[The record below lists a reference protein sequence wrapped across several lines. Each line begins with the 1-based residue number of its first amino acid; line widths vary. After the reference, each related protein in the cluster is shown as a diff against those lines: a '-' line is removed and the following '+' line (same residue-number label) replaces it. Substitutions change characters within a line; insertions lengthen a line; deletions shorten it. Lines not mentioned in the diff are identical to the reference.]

1 MPSNIYT
8 AHVRKNFNKFYKNSY
23 FSMKK
28 LIDKKIL
35 LVSSILLGL
44 GILSGIIFFFI
55 TTSLDKMIVKNM
67 MNEFVKIKTNVT
79 FSTFINSFK
88 YNIIYIVIIT
98 LSSLLVIFSPLVLLI
113 NYYKGLTIGF
123 LISST
128 ISTFKLKGILYFV
141 AILFPHHI
149 LMSILLILYSSI
161 MFKLSSKLLKVI
173 YMNEPINLNIFIKK
187 VLILFLT
194 SFIVCIIISLLEI
207 YISPLLLGLIA

>member
-1 MPSNIYT
+1 
-8 AHVRKNFNKFYKNSY
+8 
-23 FSMKK
+23 MKK
-28 LIDKKIL
+28 LIDKKII

-67 MNEFVKIKTNVT
+67 MNEFVSIKTNVT

-128 ISTFKLKGILYFV
+128 ISTFKLKGIV
-141 AILFPHHI
+141 AILYPHHI

-161 MFKLSSKLLKVI
+161 MFKLSLKLLKVI

-187 VLILFLT
+187 VLILFIT

-207 YISPLLLGLIA
+207 YISPLLLSLIA

>member
-1 MPSNIYT
+1 
-8 AHVRKNFNKFYKNSY
+8 
-23 FSMKK
+23 MKK
-28 LIDKKIL
+28 LIDKKIII
-35 LVSSILLGL
+35 VSSILLGL

-67 MNEFVKIKTNVT
+67 MNEFVNIKTNVT
-79 FSTFINSFK
+79 FSTFITSFK

-141 AILFPHHI
+141 TILFPHHI

-161 MFKLSSKLLKVI
+161 MFKLSLKLLKVT
-173 YMNEPINLNIFIKK
+173 YMNETINLNIFIKK
-187 VLILFLT
+187 VIILFIIG
-194 SFIVCIIISLLEI
+194 FISCIIISLLEI

>member
-1 MPSNIYT
+1 
-8 AHVRKNFNKFYKNSY
+8 
-23 FSMKK
+23 MKK
-28 LIDKKIL
+28 LIDKKII

-67 MNEFVKIKTNVT
+67 MNEFVSIKTNVT
-79 FSTFINSFK
+79 FNTFINSFK

-161 MFKLSSKLLKVI
+161 MFKLSLKLLKVM

-187 VLILFLT
+187 VLILFIT
-194 SFIVCIIISLLEI
+194 SLIICIIISLLEI

>member
-1 MPSNIYT
+1 
-8 AHVRKNFNKFYKNSY
+8 
-23 FSMKK
+23 MKK

-35 LVSSILLGL
+35 LVSSVLLGL

-67 MNEFVKIKTNVT
+67 MNEFVNIKTNVT

-161 MFKLSSKLLKVI
+161 MFKLSLKLLKVI

-187 VLILFLT
+187 VLILFIT
-194 SFIVCIIISLLEI
+194 SLIVCIIISLLEI

>member
-1 MPSNIYT
+1 
-8 AHVRKNFNKFYKNSY
+8 
-23 FSMKK
+23 MKK
-28 LIDKKIL
+28 LIDKKIII
-35 LVSSILLGL
+35 VSSILLGL

-67 MNEFVKIKTNVT
+67 MNEFVSIKTNVT

-149 LMSILLILYSSI
+149 LMSILLIFYSSI
-161 MFKLSSKLLKVI
+161 MFKLSLKLLKVT
-173 YMNEPINLNIFIKK
+173 YMNESINLNIFIKK
-187 VLILFLT
+187 VLILFIT

-207 YISPLLLGLIA
+207 YISPLLLSLIA

>member
-1 MPSNIYT
+1 
-8 AHVRKNFNKFYKNSY
+8 
-23 FSMKK
+23 MKK
-28 LIDKKIL
+28 LIDKKIII
-35 LVSSILLGL
+35 VSSILLGL

-67 MNEFVKIKTNVT
+67 MNEFVSIKTNVT

-149 LMSILLILYSSI
+149 LMSILLIIYSSI
-161 MFKLSSKLLKVI
+161 MFKLSLKLLKVM

>member
-1 MPSNIYT
+1 
-8 AHVRKNFNKFYKNSY
+8 
-23 FSMKK
+23 MKK

-67 MNEFVKIKTNVT
+67 MNEFVNIKTNVT

-161 MFKLSSKLLKVI
+161 MFKLSLKLLKVI

-187 VLILFLT
+187 VLILFIT
-194 SFIVCIIISLLEI
+194 SLIVCIIISLLEI

>member
-1 MPSNIYT
+1 
-8 AHVRKNFNKFYKNSY
+8 
-23 FSMKK
+23 MKK

-35 LVSSILLGL
+35 LVSSVLLGL

-67 MNEFVKIKTNVT
+67 MNEFVSIKTNVT

-161 MFKLSSKLLKVI
+161 MFKLSLKLLKVI

-194 SFIVCIIISLLEI
+194 SFIICIIISLLEI

>member
-1 MPSNIYT
+1 
-8 AHVRKNFNKFYKNSY
+8 
-23 FSMKK
+23 MKK
-28 LIDKKIL
+28 LIDKKIII
-35 LVSSILLGL
+35 VSSILLGL

-141 AILFPHHI
+141 AMLFPHHI

-161 MFKLSSKLLKVI
+161 MFKLSLKLLKVT
-173 YMNEPINLNIFIKK
+173 YMNETINLNIFIKK
-187 VLILFLT
+187 VLILFLI
-194 SFIVCIIISLLEI
+194 SFIICIIISLLEI

>member
-1 MPSNIYT
+1 
-8 AHVRKNFNKFYKNSY
+8 
-23 FSMKK
+23 MKK
-28 LIDKKIL
+28 LIDKKII

-67 MNEFVKIKTNVT
+67 MNEFVNIKTNVT

-123 LISST
+123 LISSI

-149 LMSILLILYSSI
+149 LMSIFLILYSSI
-161 MFKLSSKLLKVI
+161 MFKLSLKLLKVI

-187 VLILFLT
+187 VIILFII
-194 SFIVCIIISLLEI
+194 SFIICIIISLLEI

>member
-1 MPSNIYT
+1 
-8 AHVRKNFNKFYKNSY
+8 
-23 FSMKK
+23 MKK
-28 LIDKKIL
+28 LIDKKIII
-35 LVSSILLGL
+35 VSSILLGL

-141 AILFPHHI
+141 AMLFPHHI

-161 MFKLSSKLLKVI
+161 MFKLSLKLLKVM

-194 SFIVCIIISLLEI
+194 SLIVCIIISLLEI

>member
-1 MPSNIYT
+1 
-8 AHVRKNFNKFYKNSY
+8 
-23 FSMKK
+23 MKK
-28 LIDKKIL
+28 LIDKKII

-55 TTSLDKMIVKNM
+55 TTSLDKTIVKNM
-67 MNEFVKIKTNVT
+67 MNEFVNIKTNVT

-161 MFKLSSKLLKVI
+161 MFKLSLKLLKVI

-187 VLILFLT
+187 VLILFIT
-194 SFIVCIIISLLEI
+194 SLIACIIISLLEI

>member
-1 MPSNIYT
+1 
-8 AHVRKNFNKFYKNSY
+8 
-23 FSMKK
+23 MKK

-67 MNEFVKIKTNVT
+67 MNEFVNIKTNVT

-149 LMSILLILYSSI
+149 LMSILLIIYSSI
-161 MFKLSSKLLKVI
+161 MFKLSLKLLKVT

-194 SFIVCIIISLLEI
+194 SLIICIIISLLEI

>member
-1 MPSNIYT
+1 
-8 AHVRKNFNKFYKNSY
+8 
-23 FSMKK
+23 MKK

-67 MNEFVKIKTNVT
+67 MNEFVSIKTNVT

-149 LMSILLILYSSI
+149 LMSILLIIYSSI
-161 MFKLSSKLLKVI
+161 MFKLSLKLLKVI

-194 SFIVCIIISLLEI
+194 SFIICIIISLLEI

>member
-1 MPSNIYT
+1 
-8 AHVRKNFNKFYKNSY
+8 
-23 FSMKK
+23 MKK
-28 LIDKKIL
+28 LIDKKIII
-35 LVSSILLGL
+35 VSSILLGL

-161 MFKLSSKLLKVI
+161 MFKLSLKLLKVI